1 MTLAKHGLTEQ
12 TLKNLMFGA
21 GVYFKNLKFQ
31 TDQWIGTVLGATSG
45 GGKTSYEP
53 QYQDAELDGAL
64 VKLRNGTFKMGETC
78 VMTMTVTEISE
89 GVIPTA
95 LHLELA
101 SAQNATGYKKYVS
114 KPSLDDKDYLENM
127 AFVGEL
133 TSGKRVIFIMENALC
148 TSALELESKD
158 KEQATFELTFEC
170 SQVITADDLRVLPI
184 HVYFPDELGRSKVL
198 SESEDSIVSEV

>member
-101 SAQNATGYKKYVS
+101 SAQNATGYKEYNRMLFDYKYVNR
-114 KPSLDDKDYLENM
+114 KFVLEKVEQPKD
-127 AFVGEL
+127 EL
-133 TSGKRVIFIMENALC
+133 T
-148 TSALELESKD
+148 ELKERQERT
-158 KEQATFELTFEC
+158 EQAV
-170 SQVITADDLRVLPI
+170 QDLILATMGV
-184 HVYFPDELGRSKVL
+184 
-198 SESEDSIVSEV
+198 